1 MFSLLKK
8 LERKRKRPKLNSQQ
22 FPNILSPSATC
33 WPCWIH
39 VIATCS
45 LSGYFPKIV
54 EWSFLQQGRSVWRKI
69 PGKKRKPFVTGFTNK
84 LQITEAMK
92 KFGRISE
99 ISFGEFWDKNASK
112 CALPLLSF
120 PFPSFPARSH
130 FPLSPASLRHKGA
143 SAEEAGVRGRKDPKN
158 KNAGSGVE
166 SKIFRRDWID
176 YFRH

>member
-1 MFSLLKK
+1 M
-8 LERKRKRPKLNSQQ
+8 ERKRKRPKLNSQQ

-33 WPCWIH
+33 WSCWIH

-45 LSGYFPKIV
+45 SGGYFPKIV

-69 PGKKRKPFVTGFTNK
+69 PGKKRKPFVTGFRNK
-84 LQITEAMK
+84 LQINEAMK

-99 ISFGEFWDKNASK
+99 LRFGELWEKK
-112 CALPLLSF
+112 CQQVSGEQWEEEKGGSLPYFL
-120 PFPSFPARSH
+120 FPSH
-130 FPLSPASLRHKGA
+130 LSPRAFIFPSPQLPFDTRGPR
-143 SAEEAGVRGRKDPKN
+143 GGGRKDPKN
-158 KNAGSGVE
+158 ENAGPGVG

>member
-8 LERKRKRPKLNSQQ
+8 MERKRKRPKLNSQQ

-33 WPCWIH
+33 WSCWIH

-45 LSGYFPKIV
+45 SGGYFPKIA

-84 LQITEAMK
+84 LQITKAMK

-99 ISFGEFWDKNASK
+99 LTFGEFGDKK
-112 CALPLLSF
+112 CQQVRGEQWEEEKGGSLPCSL
-120 PFPSFPARSH
+120 FPSHRSPRAFIFP
-130 FPLSPASLRHKGA
+130 SPQLPFDTRGA
-143 SAEEAGVRGRKDPKN
+143 GRK
-158 KNAGSGVE
+158 
-166 SKIFRRDWID
+166 RRRWGKK
-176 YFRH
+176 RP

>member
-1 MFSLLKK
+1 M
-8 LERKRKRPKLNSQQ
+8 
-22 FPNILSPSATC
+22 IT
-33 WPCWIH
+33 
-39 VIATCS
+39 TCS
-45 LSGYFPKIV
+45 SSGYFPKIV
-54 EWSFLQQGRSVWRKI
+54 EWFFLQQGRSVWRKI

-143 SAEEAGVRGRKDPKN
+143 SAEEAGVRGRKDPKI
-158 KNAGSGVE
+158 KTLDLE
-166 SKIFRRDWID
+166 SRVKYSDETELTTFDIRIRKRNQFGNELTKTRKCD
-176 YFRH
+176 

>member
-1 MFSLLKK
+1 MTDFKSICFAKVNLTFLKCFLFLKK
-8 LERKRKRPKLNSQQ
+8 MERKKKRPKLNSQQ

-33 WPCWIH
+33 WSCWIH

-45 LSGYFPKIV
+45 SSGYFPKIV

-130 FPLSPASLRHKGA
+130 FPFLPSFPSTQGGLG
-143 SAEEAGVRGRKDPKN
+143 GRGGGQGKKRP
-158 KNAGSGVE
+158 
-166 SKIFRRDWID
+166 
-176 YFRH
+176 